1 MSELFVIVEHR
12 LGEIRDITFEMLW
25 KAGELAETLS
35 SNLTAILIGHEVNS
49 IAEKISDRA
58 DKIIIFDDE
67 GLKNFNADIYKEII
81 SRLIEES
88 KPTLTLIGNTS
99 WGMELAPCLSIRAG
113 LPLATDCIDIIS
125 KNGNLIAQ
133 RQMYSG
139 KIFANVSFAES
150 DGYILTIRS
159 GIFPTDRIGDRQAQ
173 IVQKDFPLKDITVKK
188 NFIEFV
194 ETAAGD
200 VDITQAELLIS
211 VGRGIGEEDNITIVK
226 ELAEAL
232 NGILSCSRPIVDK
245 NWLPK
250 YLQVGTSGKSVTPKV
265 YIAVGISG
273 AFQHLA
279 GISGAG
285 TVIAIN
291 KDPKAPIFRTADYGI
306 VGDLFKIVP
315 VLKDK
320 ILEVKKGG

>member
-35 SNLTAILIGHEVNS
+35 SNLTAILIGHELNS

-67 GLKNFNADIYKEII
+67 GLKNFNADIYKEILAG
-81 SRLIEES
+81 LIEES

-159 GIFPTDRIGDRQAQ
+159 GVFPTDRIGDRQAQ
-173 IVQKDFPLKDITVKK
+173 IVQKDFALKDITVKK

-306 VGDLFKIVP
+306 VDDLFKIVP

-320 ILEVKKGG
+320 ILEVKKG